1 MPAGHTRPGPVTRY
15 IAQTPEGC
23 LRGLS
28 THLQGLGL
36 TGFGVLV
43 LSPDALL
50 LRLLAANHWTVVF
63 WRGVLLFLALGL
75 VMTLLRRG
83 RPVAAFTAV
92 GRWGLVSSVFYG
104 TASAL
109 FVYAITHTAVAN
121 TLVIIAGTPLLAA
134 IMSRVLLGERVAAET
149 WLATVVTLAGIALV
163 VGEGLRRGTWDGDLA
178 AFGVAFLQAGNFT
191 LLRHRKHINMVPA
204 TALGGLWSGLA
215 VLALGLAR
223 PLAMPASDIPVMA
236 LLGLVVIPVA
246 FGLIT
251 TGPRFI
257 TAPEVGLLMLLET
270 VLGPLWVWLALGE
283 HAGAQAIAG
292 GVLVVATLVVY
303 FAVRLRRQGVRAR
316 RAAGEPG

>member
-1 MPAGHTRPGPVTRY
+1 MR
-15 IAQTPEGC
+15 AQIEGD
-23 LRGLS
+23 RGVQSFS
-28 THLQGLGL
+28 THLQGLLL

-50 LRLLAANHWTVVF
+50 LRLLAADHWTIVF
-63 WRGVLLFLALGL
+63 WRGVLLFVALAL
-75 VMTLLRRG
+75 VMTLVRRG

-104 TASAL
+104 TASAM

-134 IMSRVLLGERVAAET
+134 IMSRVLLNERVAPET
-149 WLATVVTLAGIALV
+149 WFATAVVIAGIGLV
-163 VGEGLRRGTWDGDLA
+163 VGEGLQRGTWDGDLA
-178 AFGVAFLQAGNFT
+178 AFAVAFLQAGNFT

-204 TALGGLWSGLA
+204 TALGGLWSGLG
-215 VLALGLAR
+215 VLLLGLAE
-223 PLAMPASDIPVMA
+223 PFAMPAGDVPVMA

-283 HAGAQAIAG
+283 RAGGQALIG
-292 GVLVVATLVVY
+292 GVLVVATLGIY
-303 FAVRLRRQGVRAR
+303 FAVRLRRQGVRP
-316 RAAGEPG
+316 AAEPS